1 MAADDAND
9 LRRALENNE
18 IVPYFQP
25 LVELRTGL
33 LSGFEALARWQHP
46 QRGLIPPNEFI
57 PLAEK
62 SGLHGLLTGKLLS
75 AVFAAAKDIPD
86 HLTLSV
92 NISLTQLTDL
102 TLPRHIF
109 SAAQQANFPLQ
120 RLVLEIT
127 ESALV
132 GNTEHA
138 ARIANELKEQG
149 SRLALDDFGTGYSS
163 LRHLQ
168 LLPFDELKIDAS
180 FVRSMNHT
188 RESRKIAAA
197 IVGLGNS
204 LSLTTVAEGV
214 ESQTIADMLL
224 WLGCDIG
231 QGWLYGRPVPPEQLP
246 ETLAERLN
254 PTPPSGSTEPRS
266 AAAHSN
272 LPLRLEALP
281 TQRLAQLNAIY
292 DGVPVGLCYL
302 DRNLRYVSVNR
313 RLAEMNNLPVAS
325 HLGRHMSEVLPAVF
339 PECEPYL
346 LRALDGHATTG
357 LEISSPD
364 PHPSRPKRTYLISYQ
379 PARDEVDEV
388 IGVSVSVVDIS
399 RRKQAEQ
406 ALAESEDH
414 YRNAVELSPQ
424 VPWTADPDG
433 MILDTNKRWETLT
446 GLTRQESLGKGW
458 VRALHPDDV
467 FPTLKTWE
475 EALRTGKPLDIQY
488 RIHRGDGV
496 WRWMRV
502 RAAPRRNEDGKII
515 RWYGTLEDIDD
526 HKKAEEALRRSEA
539 RLHAIFD
546 AAPIGIVIADAPDG
560 RVVMSNP
567 RAEDIL
573 RTVVAPPARIDD
585 YCRDSK
591 ANAPG
596 SLQDSDSDSDSDAQ
610 QQESPLA
617 DAIMNGRSIGPRE
630 YLRYYDDGTSSWISL
645 TAAPVLDID
654 GKVSGGVIAIQDI
667 DEDKREMHRLSQL
680 TDALRNKLA
689 THR

>member
-9 LRRALENNE
+9 LRGALESNE

-33 LSGFEALARWQHP
+33 LRGFEALARWQHP
-46 QRGLIPPNEFI
+46 QRGLISPNEFI

-62 SGLHGLLTGKLLS
+62 SGLQGLLTGKLLT
-75 AVFAAAKDIPD
+75 AVFAAAKDIPH

-102 TLPRHIF
+102 SLPRHIR
-109 SAAQQANFPLQ
+109 SAAEHAKFPLH
-120 RLVLEIT
+120 RLILEIT

-138 ARIANELKEQG
+138 ARIATELKEQG

-180 FVRSMNHT
+180 FVRSMTHT

-214 ESQTIADMLL
+214 EDQTIADMLL

-246 ETLAERLN
+246 ETLAERMN
-254 PTPPSGSTEPRS
+254 PAPPSISTEPCS
-266 AAAHSN
+266 AATDSN

-292 DGVPVGLCYL
+292 DGVPVGLAYL
-302 DRNLRYVSVNR
+302 DRNLRYVSVNK
-313 RLAEMNNLPVAS
+313 RLAEMHNLPVAS
-325 HLGRHMSEVLPAVF
+325 HLGRHIAEVIPDKF
-339 PECEPYL
+339 PQYEPYL
-346 LRALDGHATTG
+346 LSALNGIPHTG
-357 LEISSPD
+357 LEISYPD
-364 PHPSRPKRTYLISYQ
+364 PHRPAVTRTILLSFQ

-388 IGVSVSVVDIS
+388 VGVSISVVDIT

-406 ALAESEDH
+406 ALVESEDH
-414 YRNAVELSPQ
+414 YRHAVELSPQ
-424 VPWTADPDG
+424 VPWTADHNG
-433 MILDTNKRWETLT
+433 MILDTSHRWEALT
-446 GLTRQESLGKGW
+446 GLTKQESLGKGW
-458 VRALHPDDV
+458 IRALHPDDRQ
-467 FPTLKTWE
+467 PTLRAWE
-475 EALRTGKPLDIQY
+475 KALRTGELLDLQY
-488 RIHRGDGV
+488 RIRCRDCES
-496 WRWMRV
+496 RWMRA
-502 RAAPRRNEDGKII
+502 RAAPRCDDDGKII

-526 HKKAEEALRRSEA
+526 HKKADEALRRSEA
-539 RLHAIFD
+539 RLQAIFD
-546 AAPIGIVIADAPDG
+546 AAPIGIVIADAPDCH
-560 RVVMSNP
+560 VVMSNP

-573 RTVVAPPARIDD
+573 RTVVAPPALIDD
-585 YCRDSK
+585 YCRQSHAK
-591 ANAPG
+591 SPG
-596 SLQDSDSDSDSDAQ
+596 GARDQT
-610 QQESPLA
+610 QERPVA
-617 DAIMNGRSIGPRE
+617 TAIMEGKSIGPRD
-630 YLRYYDDGTSSWISL
+630 YLRHNDDGTTTWISL
-645 TAAPVLDID
+645 TAAPVIDLDGNI
-654 GKVSGGVIAIQDI
+654 SGCVVAIQDI
-667 DEDKREMHRLSQL
+667 DQDKREMHRLAEL
-680 TDALRNKLA
+680 ADALKNKLA

>member
-9 LRRALENNE
+9 LRRALEDNE
-18 IVPYFQP
+18 IIPYFQP

-33 LSGFEALARWQHP
+33 LRGFEALARWQHP

-57 PLAEK
+57 PLAET

-75 AVFAAAKDIPD
+75 AVFAAAKDIPN

-102 TLPRHIF
+102 SLPRHIW
-109 SAAQQANFPLQ
+109 AAAEHAKFPLH

-138 ARIANELKEQG
+138 ARIATELKEQG
-149 SRLALDDFGTGYSS
+149 SRIALDDFGTGYSS

-180 FVRSMNHT
+180 FVRSMTHT

-214 ESQTIADMLL
+214 EDQTIADMLL

-246 ETLAERLN
+246 ETLAERMN
-254 PTPPSGSTEPRS
+254 PAPPLSRVEPPS
-266 AAAHSN
+266 AATNSN

-302 DRNLRYVSVNR
+302 DRNLRYVSVNK
-313 RLAEMNNLPVAS
+313 RLAEMHNLPVSS
-325 HLGRHMSEVLPAVF
+325 HLGRHISEIN
-339 PECEPYL
+339 PEKFAQCEPYL
-346 LRALDGHATTG
+346 LRALDGIPHTG
-357 LEISSPD
+357 LEISYPD
-364 PHPSRPKRTYLISYQ
+364 PHQPSESRTILVSYQ

-388 IGVSVSVVDIS
+388 VGVSISVVDIT
-399 RRKQAEQ
+399 RRKHAEQ
-406 ALAESEDH
+406 ALVESEDH

-424 VPWTADPDG
+424 VPWTADPNG
-433 MILDTNKRWETLT
+433 MILDTSHRWEALT
-446 GLTRQESLGKGW
+446 GLTKQESLGKGW
-458 VRALHPDDV
+458 VRALHPDDRQ
-467 FPTLKTWE
+467 PTLRAWE
-475 EALRTGKPLDIQY
+475 KALRTGELLDIQY
-488 RIHRGDGV
+488 RIRCQGCD

-502 RAAPRRNEDGKII
+502 RAAPRRDEDGKII

-539 RLHAIFD
+539 RLQAVFD
-546 AAPIGIVIADAPDG
+546 AAPIGIVIADAPDCH
-560 RVVMSNP
+560 VVMSNP
-567 RAEDIL
+567 RADDIL
-573 RTVVAPPARIDD
+573 RTVVAPPTLIDD
-585 YCRDSK
+585 YCRQSQAKD
-591 ANAPG
+591 PG
-596 SLQDSDSDSDSDAQ
+596 GTRDQT
-610 QQESPLA
+610 QERPFAS
-617 DAIMNGRSIGPRE
+617 AIMEGNSIGPRD
-630 YLRYYDDGTSSWISL
+630 YLRDNDDGTTTWISL
-645 TAAPVLDID
+645 TAAPVID
-654 GKVSGGVIAIQDI
+654 LNGKISGCVVAIQDI
-667 DEDKREMHRLSQL
+667 DQDKREMHRLAEL
-680 TDALRNKLA
+680 ADALKNKLA
-689 THR
+689 AHR